1 MTSPATLTKAL
12 IRSAEQLDLSAEL
25 SAIMQIS
32 AADLRSLQSGERAL
46 EPSTQAWERALKIVS
61 LFRMLVSLLG
71 TAERARTWLGSP
83 NETFGA
89 RPVELLSTS
98 EAERVYRYLDAVTKN
113 ELRLPRS

>member
-1 MTSPATLTKAL
+1 MTKAL

-25 SAIMQIS
+25 PAILQIS
-32 AADLRSLQSGERAL
+32 SEDFRSLRSGERAL
-46 EPSTQAWERALKIVS
+46 EPGTDSWERALKIVS

-83 NETFGA
+83 NEALGA
-89 RPVELLSTS
+89 RPVELLSTPDG
-98 EAERVYRYLDAVTKN
+98 ERVYRYLDAVTKN